1 MGHGNEISTE
11 GGFLVL
17 QEKNSMKIDP
27 FIPHTDRDAGIT
39 LQILHL
45 LSAAWGIHDAH
56 GMRNEMEAN
65 KREKRRT
72 LLSGQQ
78 TGDERRKCMIKET
91 TIPEG
96 EASSRRDQ
104 GKASQRNRKSLSR
117 CDQAP
122 ARILGKNSRKSG
134 DGHGE
139 VPMRGRHYEPDAA
152 ATRDGSVLAQLGGV
166 RHRDWCRDRKS
177 VV

>member
-1 MGHGNEISTE
+1 
-11 GGFLVL
+11 
-17 QEKNSMKIDP
+17 
-27 FIPHTDRDAGIT
+27 
-39 LQILHL
+39 
-45 LSAAWGIHDAH
+45 
-56 GMRNEMEAN
+56 
-65 KREKRRT
+65 
-72 LLSGQQ
+72 
-78 TGDERRKCMIKET
+78 MIKET

-166 RHRDWCRDRKS
+166 RHRDWCRGPLLAQESARSAQQVACAADESLDEAADNEASHRKGQGQ
-177 VV
+177 VRVQRQEQGGMCTPREEQEEQGAEPERGGRLAEAKEQR